1 MPPRRLPPRPGNAMR
16 GVREFIQQW
25 DAPEVSDTP
34 LRPDSRRSPF
44 GNLNSSGE
52 PGCEEALVLT
62 LRDRSFAGVLEDGVR
77 DLVFAFAS
85 RLGWITYTSCEGH
98 EYPGTGREPVERH
111 VGLLPRNPTEWS
123 AIQKYLEDMCRWGS
137 TQDTASVVEFALM
150 EQTLV
155 DDIEAFPVIDIYFA
169 IRQGGHW
176 ADYFS
181 SLPAR
186 YNQFLN
192 HVCAP

>member
-1 MPPRRLPPRPGNAMR
+1 MR

-25 DAPEVSDTP
+25 DEPEVTDTP
-34 LRPDSRRSPF
+34 LRPYSRRSPF

-62 LRDRSFAGVLEDGVR
+62 MRDRSFAGVLEDGVR
-77 DLVFAFAS
+77 DLVVAFAC
-85 RLGWITYTSCEGH
+85 RRGWITYTSCEGH

-111 VGLLPRNPTEWS
+111 VGLLPRNATEWF
-123 AIQKYLEDMCRWGS
+123 AIRKYLEDACQWSSSQGAGS
-137 TQDTASVVEFALM
+137 TVEYALM
-150 EQTLV
+150 EQTLI
-155 DDIEAFPVIDIYFA
+155 DGIEAFPVIDIYFA
-169 IRQGGHW
+169 VRQGEHW

-186 YNQFLN
+186 YDQFVD
-192 HVCAP
+192 HVSAP